1 MMETERLLKIG
12 KAKIIVILIVSLLS
26 LIVFVQNRQAV
37 DTKLLFVT
45 ITMPLVLLLILT
57 FVMGSILGL
66 VIASYVLREPRKPRS
81 PGEKQQ

>member
-1 MMETERLLKIG
+1 MR

-57 FVMGSILGL
+57 FIMGSILGL
-66 VIASYVLREPRKPRS
+66 VIATYVLREPRNRRT
-81 PGEKQQ
+81 PGEKQ

>member
-1 MMETERLLKIG
+1 MMEREGLRKMR

-37 DTKLLFVT
+37 GTKLLFVT

-57 FVMGSILGL
+57 FIMGFILGL
-66 VIASYVLREPRKPRS
+66 VIASCVLREPRKPRS
-81 PGEKQQ
+81 PGEKQ